1 MSKRD
6 LTNCQHCLA
15 GAEASSMK
23 RYLDVAGLSQRCQ
36 KYDEVSVLISKR
48 NNFIV
53 RAVHAFMSQQA
64 M

>member
-36 KYDEVSVLISKR
+36 KYDKVSVLKSKR
-48 NNFIV
+48 DNFSIFTV
-53 RAVHAFMSQQA
+53 TTVDNKN
-64 M
+64 